1 MRVERW
7 YWLAAFCLV
16 SLGVHIGMTRIGPA
30 YNLPKANEKPQEMEV
45 ALQPIPEPE
54 KKPEPKPLPKPK
66 PLVKL
71 LPKPQPAR
79 KVTLGRRMVAAVKP
93 TPRPI
98 VVARKTEPMAVP
110 KQPLP
115 IAPTP
120 KETVSGGI
128 KAIENEKPVALGTP
142 TALRTAAPSLPHLAA
157 AHRES
162 NVGGGAPSPS
172 VVPDGRGGASGP
184 EAPPEDVLY
193 NGGGK
198 GGRLL
203 PKEAPA
209 IGGGGGASIL
219 SVNNPLAK
227 DVIAEDKPGAG
238 PGSGGNVGTGTG
250 GGVGFARGKGIG
262 TSPSGRLPLASLS
275 NATGSGNGNS
285 RGSGAGTRPPGGGHG
300 TGSDLPGTGGEG
312 LGYGRGKGV
321 GIGSGSGASVG
332 EGTGGSAF
340 AGKGSPSFGDIGGL
354 LAGDRNGGGG
364 LNGGVGGRGAG
375 ASNAGSFGSKE
386 QIPFALKGDIY
397 FLDSGSAHL
406 PEDFKKLKSVGSI
419 YTQSLNIPA
428 RRFDRGFPGVT
439 DRFEWFAIDYNGEF
453 RVGSPTR
460 YQFYLTSDDGSKLF
474 IDSKLVID
482 NDGTHGAR
490 MREGSISLKPGRHTI
505 EVQYFQGPRYEVAL
519 VLNIKAEAE

>member
-7 YWLAAFCLV
+7 YWLITFCFV
-16 SLGVHIGMTRIGPA
+16 SLCVHLGMTRFGPTFR
-30 YNLPKANEKPQEMEV
+30 LPKPNEKPQEMEV
-45 ALQPIPEPE
+45 TLQPIPQPE
-54 KKPEPKPLPKPK
+54 KKPLPQPKPV
-66 PLVKL
+66 VKL
-71 LPKPQPAR
+71 TPKPQPRVVAA
-79 KVTLGRRMVAAVKP
+79 RRMAAPVRP

-98 VVARKTEPMAVP
+98 IVARKTEPVVAP
-110 KQPLP
+110 KQPQP
-115 IAPTP
+115 INPTP

-128 KAIENEKPVALGTP
+128 KAIENEKPVALGSP
-142 TALRTAAPSLPHLAA
+142 IAPRTASPSLPHLTVT
-157 AHRES
+157 HRES
-162 NVGGGAPSPS
+162 NVGGGAPAPS
-172 VVPDGRGGASGP
+172 VIPDGKGGSSGP
-184 EAPPEDVLY
+184 EAPPEEVLY

-198 GGRLL
+198 GGKQL

-262 TSPSGRLPLASLS
+262 TNPSGRLPVASLS
-275 NATGSGNGNS
+275 NASGNGNGNS
-285 RGSGAGTRPPGGGHG
+285 KGSGAGTRSPGGGHG

-312 LGYGRGKGV
+312 LGYGRGKGI
-321 GIGSGSGASVG
+321 GIGSGASVG

-340 AGKGSPSFGDIGGL
+340 VGKGSPSFGDIGGL
-354 LAGDRNGGGG
+354 LAGDQRGGGG
-364 LNGGVGGRGAG
+364 LNGGIGGRGAG
-375 ASNAGSFGSKE
+375 ASRAGSFGTKE

-397 FLDSGSAHL
+397 YLDPGTSRL
-406 PEDFKKLKSVGSI
+406 PSDFKQLKSVGSI
-419 YTQSLNIPA
+419 YTPSLNIPN
-428 RRFDRGFPGVT
+428 RRFDQGFPGVT

-453 RVGSPTR
+453 RVGVPAR
-460 YQFYLTSDDGSKLF
+460 YQFRLLSDDGSKLF

-482 NDGTHGAR
+482 NDGTHGVR
-490 MREGSISLKPGRHTI
+490 MKEGSISLTPGKHTI

-519 VLNIKAEAE
+519 VLDVKAEAE